1 MLLVC
6 VLTDPWHH
14 RRERDILSVEEIQ
27 KSAEHKSLLLLVLG
41 NAVADTSFPYI
52 VSYINN
58 TDTHVLLRTSAT
70 KALSNYQTEEVRHKT
85 EVNDKMPRITK
96 IFS

>member
-1 MLLVC
+1 MNYWRIV
-6 VLTDPWHH
+6 VDPWHH
-14 RRERDILSVEEIQ
+14 RQEGAILSVDKIQ

-70 KALSNYQTEEVRHKT
+70 KALSNYQTEEVRHKIMT
-85 EVNDKMPRITK
+85 TW
-96 IFS
+96 